1 VAGPN
6 VLLIWDDDEA
16 GLSGRPPQ
24 VEELNPHTRSLVQ
37 ALEGAGLH
45 VTLSERTQ
53 SQYTGFGPQPRAF
66 DAVIHLNGNANVL
79 KVMPASGATVL
90 VDYVKNYNG
99 AYLGS
104 ENNAVQMTIPL
115 GQGLNAVMADVTLV
129 TRTGGHPVG
138 PITLTPAPGQEG
150 HPVLDGLPGSFSYNS
165 AYIACT
171 VRSYATGPATVL
183 MKDGENNDAVVVRD
197 FGKGR
202 AVYFHHAGNGSG
214 AATLSDPN
222 VQRLYINGVYWADRK
237 PPATV
242 SIVLVDPTPTRGGV
256 LGFRVLFSE
265 DVLGVDAEDFKLVS
279 SGVQANPL
287 VGVAPVSGK
296 EYLVTVSEISGQG
309 PLRLKLDD
317 NDSILDTSLS
327 ANPLGGLGAG
337 NGSLTSGTYEVDA
350 VPPALESFAGDPSIA
365 PVGERPVFTLA
376 FSEAMDQGVFP
387 TVTLLTASNGNIG
400 ASPLAEDPWLDDHTV
415 QLRLDRAVTAEDQGG
430 AGVQVSGGQDL
441 VGNTMVPDISH
452 RYVLVREDPPQADVA
467 VEIEDKRE
475 AVVPGQ
481 EVSYRVT
488 VTNLGPAWAYGVV
501 VSGVIPLQLSGP
513 VWACDAAEGASC
525 LTGGIP
531 PQAGVAN
538 IPPGG
543 SVIYTLS
550 ATVVP
555 AASGSVVFSAAAE
568 LPEEIEDP
576 DPGNNQVEDMNIVD
590 AVPVATIV
598 APAEG
603 PETGSQFETEVTVD
617 VGRIPLWGYQMKV
630 IYDHR
635 VLAVSGI
642 EGGETPAFAEAP
654 STDPASFT
662 SGTTVFTAYQATENP
677 GPAGVVSLAK
687 VSFIAVGA
695 PGQGS
700 DLELVVDSLLDS
712 GGASLASEV
721 ESAAIVVTGDPPEGE
736 GDPDGEGAPEGE
748 PEGEPLLRVGEGLL
762 ALYTFNEGSGTVTH
776 DVSGVGTPLD
786 LNVGDP
792 LAVQWSPGHLTF
804 VSGTLLASAVPA
816 LKVVNGIRRS
826 GELTIEAW
834 VRTQKVEQS
843 GPARILTISS
853 GTTARNI
860 TLGQDAD
867 RYDVRLRSTST
878 SDNGL
883 PPITSTPG
891 KVETALQQVVFTRAA
906 SGAARLYINGVLN
919 ADSLVEGTL
928 SNWDATHPL
937 ALANEFTLTRP
948 WLGELHLAAIY
959 GRALSAT
966 EITQNL
972 VAGPEAD
979 TAPFEAEGAEEGS
992 ADGEGQPEGLSEGEG
1007 TAEGEGQ
1014 PEGVPDGEGIAEGE
1028 GQHEGVPEGEGPPE
1042 GEGQHEGV
1050 PEGEGP
1056 PEGEGQPEGVSE
1068 GEGSAEGEG
1077 QSEGVPEGEGVAEG
1091 EGQSE
1096 GASDG
1101 EGPIEEGEGEGEA
1114 PPPGCNCSK
1123 TQYQEFDIENVL
1135 GDWVLGLAFMLALA
1149 KAKYR
1154 NP

>member
-1 VAGPN
+1 
-6 VLLIWDDDEA
+6 
-16 GLSGRPPQ
+16 
-24 VEELNPHTRSLVQ
+24 
-37 ALEGAGLH
+37 
-45 VTLSERTQ
+45 
-53 SQYTGFGPQPRAF
+53 
-66 DAVIHLNGNANVL
+66 
-79 KVMPASGATVL
+79 
-90 VDYVKNYNG
+90 
-99 AYLGS
+99 
-104 ENNAVQMTIPL
+104 
-115 GQGLNAVMADVTLV
+115 
-129 TRTGGHPVG
+129 
-138 PITLTPAPGQEG
+138 
-150 HPVLDGLPGSFSYNS
+150 
-165 AYIACT
+165 
-171 VRSYATGPATVL
+171 
-183 MKDGENNDAVVVRD
+183 
-197 FGKGR
+197 
-202 AVYFHHAGNGSG
+202 
-214 AATLSDPN
+214 
-222 VQRLYINGVYWADRK
+222 
-237 PPATV
+237 
-242 SIVLVDPTPTRGGV
+242 
-256 LGFRVLFSE
+256 
-265 DVLGVDAEDFKLVS
+265 
-279 SGVQANPL
+279 
-287 VGVAPVSGK
+287 
-296 EYLVTVSEISGQG
+296 
-309 PLRLKLDD
+309 
-317 NDSILDTSLS
+317 
-327 ANPLGGLGAG
+327 
-337 NGSLTSGTYEVDA
+337 
-350 VPPALESFAGDPSIA
+350 
-365 PVGERPVFTLA
+365 
-376 FSEAMDQGVFP
+376 
-387 TVTLLTASNGNIG
+387 
-400 ASPLAEDPWLDDHTV
+400 
-415 QLRLDRAVTAEDQGG
+415 
-430 AGVQVSGGQDL
+430 
-441 VGNTMVPDISH
+441 
-452 RYVLVREDPPQADVA
+452 
-467 VEIEDKRE
+467 
-475 AVVPGQ
+475 
-481 EVSYRVT
+481 
-488 VTNLGPAWAYGVV
+488 
-501 VSGVIPLQLSGP
+501 
-513 VWACDAAEGASC
+513 
-525 LTGGIP
+525 
-531 PQAGVAN
+531 
-538 IPPGG
+538 
-543 SVIYTLS
+543 
-550 ATVVP
+550 
-555 AASGSVVFSAAAE
+555 
-568 LPEEIEDP
+568 
-576 DPGNNQVEDMNIVD
+576 
-590 AVPVATIV
+590 
-598 APAEG
+598 
-603 PETGSQFETEVTVD
+603 
-617 VGRIPLWGYQMKV
+617 
-630 IYDHR
+630 
-635 VLAVSGI
+635 
-642 EGGETPAFAEAP
+642 
-654 STDPASFT
+654 
-662 SGTTVFTAYQATENP
+662 VFTAYQATENP

-762 ALYTFNEGSGTVTH
+762 ALYTFNEGSGTVAH